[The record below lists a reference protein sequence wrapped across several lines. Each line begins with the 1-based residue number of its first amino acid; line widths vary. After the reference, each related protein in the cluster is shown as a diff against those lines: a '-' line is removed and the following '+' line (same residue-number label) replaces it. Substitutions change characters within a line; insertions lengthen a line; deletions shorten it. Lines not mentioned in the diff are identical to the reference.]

1 MGIRKTV
8 AVTDRQA
15 DYAGFRVLLVE
26 DTRLYT
32 VAITRHL
39 QETFGIIVTHCASY
53 RDASIE
59 LSSRGADYHL
69 VVLDLCQADAPNG
82 ETLELVL
89 DHGLP
94 AIVFSALNGRGR
106 QSLTPERGI
115 VERIDK
121 SSAFAMTA
129 LSSAVEQV
137 LQAQSTTVLVCD
149 PDREGAPIVSRAL
162 SGAGMRVCRVCSD
175 DEAFSILDANRNIEL
190 VLMRGDLAAVNRFA
204 FLEMLRLRYGEN
216 VIRVIGYSEDSRPD
230 DVAMFLKAGG
240 DDFVHIP
247 VSDADLLERVNYTL
261 RIHREIQKLQR
272 MASRDYLT
280 DLLNRRYFFERGPKQ
295 VEICLRQHLPV
306 SAALLD
312 IDHFKRLNDTYGHE
326 IGDLVLKAVS
336 SKLAALV
343 DDKRHLLA
351 RLGGEEF
358 GILFQGIEIGDAYDY
373 CERIRKAISEIRIV
387 VDDEEISVTISMG
400 LAAISDSE
408 TFDNYLNAA
417 DQYLY
422 LAKHSGRNRVFSDYQ
437 VAKISISS

>member
-1 MGIRKTV
+1 VGIRKTV
-8 AVTDRQA
+8 AVTEKQA
-15 DYAGFRVLLVE
+15 DYAGVRVLLVE

-32 VAITRHL
+32 VAITQHL
-39 QETFGIIVTHCASY
+39 QETFGIIVTHCASF

-59 LSSRGADYHL
+59 LAAHGTDYRL

-82 ETLELVL
+82 ETLALVL
-89 DHGLP
+89 QHGLP

-106 QSLTPERGI
+106 QGI
-115 VERIDK
+115 VPDK
-121 SSAFAMTA
+121 GLVDLVDKNAASAMTA
-129 LSSAVEQV
+129 LTDAVEQA
-137 LQAQSTTVLVCD
+137 LQAQSTTILVCD
-149 PDREGAPIVSRAL
+149 PDKEGGATVSRAL
-162 SGAGMRVCRVCSD
+162 SGAGMRICRAGSA
-175 DEAFSILDANRNIEL
+175 DEAFEILDTNRHIEL
-190 VLMRGDLAAVNRFA
+190 IMVQSDLAAAKRFT
-204 FLEMLRLRYGEN
+204 FLEMLRLRYGDD
-216 VIRVIGYSEDSRPD
+216 VVRVIGYSGDSRPD
-230 DVAMFLKAGG
+230 DVAQFLEAGG
-240 DDFVHIP
+240 DDFVHVP
-247 VSDADLLERVNYTL
+247 VSDADLVGRVNYTL
-261 RIHREIQKLQR
+261 RIHREIQRLQR

-336 SKLAALV
+336 GKLASLV